1 MQKLNKSVQS
11 AKTVHRSFKSQ
22 ALADRLFD
30 IFNYLLL
37 GIIAVCVLYPLF
49 FIVIAS
55 FSDPVAINNGKV
67 VFWPVGFNT
76 LGYKKIFENVKIWRS
91 YSNTIFY
98 TVVGTSINVILT
110 MMLAYPLSRKKFF
123 ARRFLMLFVMF
134 TMYFQGGLIP
144 TYLWMNDLH
153 LYNTPWVM
161 VLLPAINVFNLII
174 AINFISNNIPEELY
188 EAASIDGCNHI
199 KFFFRIILPLS
210 KTIVVVLVL
219 YYGVA
224 HWNEFMN
231 GLIYLRDEGL
241 HPLQLTLR
249 SILLQNQASG
259 LGDVD
264 SIIEQ
269 QKAAELIKYGVIIV
283 STIPVLAVYP
293 FLQKHFA
300 KGVMVGSVKG

>member
-1 MQKLNKSVQS
+1 MRREKKGL
-11 AKTVHRSFKSQ
+11 HRNFWSQ
-22 ALADRLFD
+22 GFVDKAFD
-30 IFNYLLL
+30 IFNYGIL
-37 GIIAVCVLYPLF
+37 GLVAICVLYPLY

-55 FSDPVAINNGKV
+55 FSDPVAINNGQV
-67 VFWPVGFNT
+67 SFWPVGFNT
-76 LGYKKIFENVKIWRS
+76 TGYQKIFENVKIWRS

-98 TVVGTSINVILT
+98 TVVGTGINIFLT

-123 ARRFLMLFVMF
+123 ARKPITILVMF

-144 TYLWMNDLH
+144 TYLWMNDLN

-174 AINFISNNIPEELY
+174 AINFIKNNIPEELY
-188 EAASIDGCNHI
+188 EAASIDGCSHI
-199 KFFFRIILPLS
+199 KFFTRIVLPLS
-210 KTIVVVLVL
+210 KTIIVVLVL

-231 GLIYLRDEGL
+231 GMIYLRDEGL
-241 HPLQLTLR
+241 YPLQLTLR
-249 SILLQNQASG
+249 NILLQNQASG

-269 QKAAELIKYGVIIV
+269 QKAAELIKYGAIII
-283 STIPVLAVYP
+283 STLPVLVIYP
-293 FLQKHFA
+293 FLQKHFE

>member
-1 MQKLNKSVQS
+1 MFHKKR
-11 AKTVHRSFKSQ
+11 KMHRSFGTQSM
-22 ALADRLFD
+22 ADRLFD
-30 IFNYLLL
+30 IFNYTAL
-37 GIIAVCVLYPLF
+37 GLVALMVLYPLY

-67 VFWPVGFNT
+67 SFWPVGFNT
-76 LGYKKIFENVKIWRS
+76 LGYQRIFENTKIWRS

-98 TVVGTSINVILT
+98 TVVGTTINVIMT
-110 MMLAYPLSRKKFF
+110 MMFAYPLSRKNFF
-123 ARRFLMLFVMF
+123 ARKPLTLFAMF
-134 TMYFQGGLIP
+134 TMYFQGGMIP
-144 TYLWMNDLH
+144 TYLWVNALH
-153 LYNTPWVM
+153 LYNTPWIM

-174 AINFISNNIPEELY
+174 AINYIKNNIPEELY
-188 EAASIDGCNHI
+188 EAASIDGCSHI
-199 KFFFRIILPLS
+199 KYFVQVVLPLS
-210 KTIVVVLVL
+210 KTIMVVLTL

-283 STIPVLAVYP
+283 STLPVLVIYP

>member
-1 MQKLNKSVQS
+1 MRKEKKGL
-11 AKTVHRSFKSQ
+11 HRNFWSQ
-22 ALADRLFD
+22 GFADKAFD
-30 IFNYLLL
+30 IFNYGIL
-37 GIIAVCVLYPLF
+37 GLVAICVLYPLY

-55 FSDPVAINNGKV
+55 FSDPVAINNGQV
-67 VFWPVGFNT
+67 SFWPVGFNT
-76 LGYKKIFENVKIWRS
+76 TGYQKIFENVKIWRS

-98 TVVGTSINVILT
+98 TVVGTGINIFLT

-123 ARRFLMLFVMF
+123 ARKPITILVMF

-144 TYLWMNDLH
+144 TYLWMNDLN

-174 AINFISNNIPEELY
+174 AINFIKNNIPEELY
-188 EAASIDGCNHI
+188 EAASIDGCSHI
-199 KFFFRIILPLS
+199 KFFTRIVLPLS
-210 KTIVVVLVL
+210 KTIIVVLVL

-231 GLIYLRDEGL
+231 GMIYLRDEGL
-241 HPLQLTLR
+241 YPLQLTLR
-249 SILLQNQASG
+249 NILLQNQASG

-269 QKAAELIKYGVIIV
+269 QKAAELIKYGAIII
-283 STIPVLAVYP
+283 STLPVLVIYP
-293 FLQKHFA
+293 FLQKHFE